1 MLPAPKRVTQ
11 IFKKERGMR
20 LASLETAIDF
30 IGNELAK
37 NSPYLPTLPD
47 VAIKIMNAVSKE
59 ETSPKDLAAIILTDP
74 AISARLIRV
83 TNSPKFRGRTE
94 ISNVQ
99 MAVLRL
105 GNNTIRTLVSSMITQ
120 QLFDPSSKFL
130 ENEFK
135 RVWEM
140 SKNVSAVSHFICS
153 FAPHLDP
160 NEAMLAGLIHQVG
173 KLPIL
178 TMIEQAPEFIEFK
191 ESPTLTGLLL
201 EQAHGTVGK
210 IVMDKLNFPATIK
223 PVASE
228 YNNFQ
233 YDSGAKADYVDV
245 VQVAFLQSI
254 AGTDHPACRI
264 DCSTVP
270 AFAKLGLSFDTETVA
285 LENISDNIELVAS
298 LFE

>member
-1 MLPAPKRVTQ
+1 MKLS
-11 IFKKERGMR
+11 
-20 LASLETAIDF
+20 SLETAIDF
-30 IGNELAK
+30 VRNECDK
-37 NSPYLPTLPD
+37 NSLFLPTLPD
-47 VAIKIMNAVSKE
+47 VAIKVMNAVSKE
-59 ETSPKDLAAIILTDP
+59 ETSPKELAAIILTDP

-83 TNSPKFRGRTE
+83 TNSAQFRRSTE

-105 GNNTIRTLVSSMITQ
+105 GNKTIRTLVSSMITQ
-120 QLFDPSSKFL
+120 QLFKPSSKFL

-135 RVWEM
+135 QIWEL
-140 SKNVSAVSHFICS
+140 SKNVSAVSHFLCA

-178 TMIEQAPEFIEFK
+178 SMIDQAVEFK
-191 ESPTLTGLLL
+191 EFKNSPTLTSLLL
-201 EQAHGTVGK
+201 EQAHSAVGK
-210 IVMDKLNFPATIK
+210 IVMDKLEFPANIK

-233 YDSGAKADYVDV
+233 YDSGTKADYVDV
-245 VQVAFLQSI
+245 VQAAFLQSI
-254 AGTDHPACRI
+254 AGTDHIACRI

-270 AFAKLGLSFDTETVA
+270 SFNKLGLSSDMETI
-285 LENISDNIELVAS
+285 EFESFSDNIQLVNS
-298 LFE
+298 LFL

>member
-1 MLPAPKRVTQ
+1 
-11 IFKKERGMR
+11 MR

>member
-1 MLPAPKRVTQ
+1 
-11 IFKKERGMR
+11 MR

-270 AFAKLGLSFDTETVA
+270 AFVKLGLSFDTETVA

>member
-1 MLPAPKRVTQ
+1 MK
-11 IFKKERGMR
+11 
-20 LASLETAIDF
+20 LASLETAIDV
-30 IGNELAK
+30 ISNELVN
-37 NSPYLPTLPD
+37 NSHYLPTLPD
-47 VAIKIMNAVSKE
+47 VAINIMNAVSKE

-105 GNNTIRTLVSSMITQ
+105 GNNTIRTLVNSMITQ
-120 QLFDPSSKFL
+120 QLFAPSSKFL

-135 RVWEM
+135 QIWEL
-140 SKNVSAVSHFICS
+140 SRNVSAASHFLCS

-178 TMIEQAPEFIEFK
+178 MMIDQFPEFEEFK
-191 ESPTLTGLLL
+191 ESPTLVGLLL
-201 EQAHGTVGK
+201 EQAHGTAGK

-228 YNNFQ
+228 YNNFR
-233 YDSGAKADYVDV
+233 YDAGAKADYVDV

-254 AGTDHPACRI
+254 AGTDHPACRV
-264 DCSTVP
+264 DCSIVP
-270 AFAKLGLSFDTETVA
+270 AFAKLGLSFDTETIT
-285 LENISDNIELVAS
+285 LENISDNIELVNS
-298 LFE
+298 LFG